1 MADPT
6 ITGTGA
12 VKRAEFK
19 LFADVGEAESP
30 EWELQGDRIEELS
43 LELNPNV
50 ETVTD
55 VTGVTATT
63 LDKYEEQTSVEPY
76 YAKRESKLFA
86 WLYSVVRDKKTL
98 TDVEKTFCC
107 VNIFAESEGKYDA
120 WTQKA
125 IVAVQSYGGST
136 KGLQLPYNIHWIGE
150 RTYGAAAITAGK
162 LTFMLFLDLH
172 EDTTFQ
178 RMISLRSRREKGLLT
193 KEEKRLW
200 LDMAELLELR
210 EADPERDR
218 ARTEFEQRMRG

>member
-1 MADPT
+1 M
-6 ITGTGA
+6 
-12 VKRAEFK
+12 
-19 LFADVGEAESP
+19 
-30 EWELQGDRIEELS
+30 
-43 LELNPNV
+43 

-136 KGLQLPYNIHWIGE
+136 KGLHSIQHPLDWGAHLWHCGHHGRQADLYPWIVCIGGI
-150 RTYGAAAITAGK
+150 TYGQPE
-162 LTFMLFLDLH
+162 H
-172 EDTTFQ
+172 
-178 RMISLRSRREKGLLT
+178 RREGG
-193 KEEKRLW
+193 
-200 LDMAELLELR
+200 ASVY
-210 EADPERDR
+210 
-218 ARTEFEQRMRG
+218 

>member
-76 YAKRESKLFA
+76 YAKRESKLF
-86 WLYSVVRDKKTL
+86 LPVLCVRISIIRGFT
-98 TDVEKTFCC
+98 
-107 VNIFAESEGKYDA
+107 AETARY
-120 WTQKA
+120 
-125 IVAVQSYGGST
+125 
-136 KGLQLPYNIHWIGE
+136 
-150 RTYGAAAITAGK
+150 AGK
-162 LTFMLFLDLH
+162 AGKQALFA
-172 EDTTFQ
+172 
-178 RMISLRSRREKGLLT
+178 RSLRAYIDYSHFSVS
-193 KEEKRLW
+193 KETLQQIKFPPYKML
-200 LDMAELLELR
+200 
-210 EADPERDR
+210 
-218 ARTEFEQRMRG
+218 

>member
-1 MADPT
+1 MKKLMRYR
-6 ITGTGA
+6 ITAGRAVEVRDVLMETRGGTPRGA
-12 VKRAEFK
+12 RRGKSSAKQLKRNEDEAVLILARQLNANCK
-19 LFADVGEAESP
+19 GGDLFLTLKYSD
-30 EWELQGDRIEELS
+30 
-43 LELNPNV
+43 
-50 ETVTD
+50 
-55 VTGVTATT
+55 TATT

-162 LTFMLFLDLH
+162 LTF
-172 EDTTFQ
+172 TPG
-178 RMISLRSRREKGLLT
+178 SS
-193 KEEKRLW
+193 
-200 LDMAELLELR
+200 ALE
-210 EADPERDR
+210 
-218 ARTEFEQRMRG
+218 G

>member
-125 IVAVQSYGGST
+125 ITADEGYDALSQVTVEAIPAEYADVSGVTAAAGDVLANKVFVGADGAEAAGTMPNNGAVQASID
-136 KGLQLPYNIHWIGE
+136 GLTQTEYTVPAGYHTGTGKVSLTGDIE
-150 RTYGAAAITAGK
+150 EALAAI
-162 LTFMLFLDLH
+162 
-172 EDTTFQ
+172 
-178 RMISLRSRREKGLLT
+178 
-193 KEEKRLW
+193 
-200 LDMAELLELR
+200 
-210 EADPERDR
+210 
-218 ARTEFEQRMRG
+218 

>member
-1 MADPT
+1 MEPGKKWKLRG
-6 ITGTGA
+6 IRLCGETGWA
-12 VKRAEFK
+12 FS
-19 LFADVGEAESP
+19 LFDMDRDSRLVRTDV
-30 EWELQGDRIEELS
+30 LD
-43 LELNPNV
+43 NV

-162 LTFMLFLDLH
+162 LTF
-172 EDTTFQ
+172 TPG
-178 RMISLRSRREKGLLT
+178 SS
-193 KEEKRLW
+193 
-200 LDMAELLELR
+200 ALE
-210 EADPERDR
+210 
-218 ARTEFEQRMRG
+218 G

>member
-55 VTGVTATT
+55 VTALPPPHWTSTRSRPAWNPTTKRKASSLPGFTAWYGTRKPSPT
-63 LDKYEEQTSVEPY
+63 WKDLLLRKHLRR
-76 YAKRESKLFA
+76 KR
-86 WLYSVVRDKKTL
+86 
-98 TDVEKTFCC
+98 
-107 VNIFAESEGKYDA
+107 GKYDA

-125 IVAVQSYGGST
+125 IVAVQSAAPRATASIQHPLDWGAHLWRCGHHGRQAHLYPWIVCVGG
-136 KGLQLPYNIHWIGE
+136 I
-150 RTYGAAAITAGK
+150 TYGQPE
-162 LTFMLFLDLH
+162 H
-172 EDTTFQ
+172 
-178 RMISLRSRREKGLLT
+178 RREGGASVY
-193 KEEKRLW
+193 RQR
-200 LDMAELLELR
+200 R
-210 EADPERDR
+210 ESSH
-218 ARTEFEQRMRG
+218 

>member
-125 IVAVQSYGGST
+125 IVARGYSFHTTSTGLGSAPMA
-136 KGLQLPYNIHWIGE
+136 LRPSRPASSPLPLDRLRWRDNIW
-150 RTYGAAAITAGK
+150 TA
-162 LTFMLFLDLH
+162 
-172 EDTTFQ
+172 
-178 RMISLRSRREKGLLT
+178 
-193 KEEKRLW
+193 
-200 LDMAELLELR
+200 
-210 EADPERDR
+210 
-218 ARTEFEQRMRG
+218 

>member
-6 ITGTGA
+6 ITGTGS

-162 LTFMLFLDLH
+162 LTF
-172 EDTTFQ
+172 TPG
-178 RMISLRSRREKGLLT
+178 SS
-193 KEEKRLW
+193 
-200 LDMAELLELR
+200 ALE
-210 EADPERDR
+210 
-218 ARTEFEQRMRG
+218 G

>member
-1 MADPT
+1 M
-6 ITGTGA
+6 
-12 VKRAEFK
+12 
-19 LFADVGEAESP
+19 
-30 EWELQGDRIEELS
+30 
-43 LELNPNV
+43 

-125 IVAVQSYGGST
+125 IVAVQSYGGYADAQLSR
-136 KGLQLPYNIHWIGE
+136 LQ
-150 RTYGAAAITAGK
+150 TALARG
-162 LTFMLFLDLH
+162 TFLQSEKEQHIYEML
-172 EDTTFQ
+172 
-178 RMISLRSRREKGLLT
+178 
-193 KEEKRLW
+193 
-200 LDMAELLELR
+200 LDM
-210 EADPERDR
+210 
-218 ARTEFEQRMRG
+218 

>member
-1 MADPT
+1 MKLEMK
-6 ITGTGA
+6 
-12 VKRAEFK
+12 VKRYILCMCLALTAVAGYGQKTDRDYLRSGNKLYKDSLFVKAEVDYRK
-19 LFADVGEAESP
+19 A
-30 EWELQGDRIEELS
+30 
-43 LELNPNV
+43 LELNPNE

-63 LDKYEEQTSVEPY
+63 LDKNEEQTSGEPY

-86 WLYSVVRDKKTL
+86 WLYSVVRVKKTL

-162 LTFMLFLDLH
+162 LTF
-172 EDTTFQ
+172 TPG
-178 RMISLRSRREKGLLT
+178 SS
-193 KEEKRLW
+193 
-200 LDMAELLELR
+200 ALE
-210 EADPERDR
+210 
-218 ARTEFEQRMRG
+218 

>member
-19 LFADVGEAESP
+19 LFADVGEADTP

-43 LELNPNV
+43 LEMNPNV

-107 VNIFAESEGKYDA
+107 VNIFAGSEGQYDA

-125 IVAVQSYGGST
+125 IVAVQSYGGNT
-136 KGLQLPYNIHWIGE
+136 KGLQIPYNIHWIGE
-150 RTYGAAAITAGK
+150 RTYGTAAITAGK
-162 LTFMLFLDLH
+162 LTFTPAS
-172 EDTTFQ
+172 E
-178 RMISLRSRREKGLLT
+178 G
-193 KEEKRLW
+193 
-200 LDMAELLELR
+200 
-210 EADPERDR
+210 
-218 ARTEFEQRMRG
+218 

>member
-76 YAKRESKLFA
+76 YAKRESKLLPGFTA
-86 WLYSVVRDKKTL
+86 W
-98 TDVEKTFCC
+98 
-107 VNIFAESEGKYDA
+107 
-120 WTQKA
+120 
-125 IVAVQSYGGST
+125 YGTRKPSPT
-136 KGLQLPYNIHWIGE
+136 WKRPS
-150 RTYGAAAITAGK
+150 AA
-162 LTFMLFLDLH
+162 
-172 EDTTFQ
+172 
-178 RMISLRSRREKGLLT
+178 
-193 KEEKRLW
+193 
-200 LDMAELLELR
+200 
-210 EADPERDR
+210 
-218 ARTEFEQRMRG
+218 